1 MLRDARYDSIVESVE
16 IDRAEVLARES
27 GWVRIRDPASS
38 NTGWISA
45 DSVLSVGGEAAV
57 GNEQQASTE
66 AEDDSSPSV
75 ARGESKQRHAAV
87 RKRPHWRGR
96 VVFGGLR
103 IFFR

>member
-1 MLRDARYDSIVESVE
+1 MLRDARYNSIVESVE

-45 DSVLSVGGEAAV
+45 NSVLSVGGEAAV